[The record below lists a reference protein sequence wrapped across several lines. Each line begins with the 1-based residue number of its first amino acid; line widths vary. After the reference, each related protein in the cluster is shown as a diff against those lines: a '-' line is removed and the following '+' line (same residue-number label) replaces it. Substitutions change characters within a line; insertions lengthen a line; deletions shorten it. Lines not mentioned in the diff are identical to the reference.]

1 MPAGE
6 WVNASTSSG
15 YAIALDAEPA
25 DDSSWP
31 DCSRTKS
38 RLRRSGTSDIAP
50 TIATS
55 ALPHVP
61 GRTVEMLRGEKVD
74 LR

>member
-1 MPAGE
+1 
-6 WVNASTSSG
+6 
-15 YAIALDAEPA
+15 
-25 DDSSWP
+25 
-31 DCSRTKS
+31 
-38 RLRRSGTSDIAP
+38 LRRSGTSDIAP